1 MSAMSDYLEL
11 KFLDHFTGRASTSAP
26 AAVYLGLSTASMN
39 DDNSGTELSGSGYA
53 RQAITFAA
61 AASAAIS
68 SNAAAEFPAATGS
81 WGSVSHWAIYDAAT
95 SGNQLFHGSF
105 ASAKT
110 IATGDI
116 LKVASGDLTITAA

>member
-1 MSAMSDYLEL
+1 MSAMSDYLENA
-11 KFLDHFTGRASTSAP
+11 FLSHFCSVSSTTMP

-39 DDNSGTELSGSGYA
+39 DDDSGTELSGSGYA

-61 AASAAIS
+61 AASASIS

-81 WGSVSHWAIYDAAT
+81 WGSDSHWAIYDAAT
-95 SGNQLFHGSF
+95 AGNQLFHGSF
-105 ASAKT
+105 ATAKT